1 MKLQAVKSRW
11 LASHVGLG
19 ALLGVLILHPAAT
32 AIYWWF
38 ETPDEPLRHFVA
50 QRLVQA
56 FAPAMLPMTGLFAAI
71 GAGLGLAF
79 GLSYRASDS
88 ARAGPTFLERELAR
102 PLATLLQ
109 AGEGEQVEFKAS
121 ARWDAK
127 QGRMNKDLEEAVAK
141 TIAGFLNHR
150 GGTLLVGVGNSGQV
164 IGVQDDYRTLKRQDR
179 DGFEQ
184 FVVTLV
190 KTSLGGDVC
199 PLVHVGFLGIEGKDV
214 CRIVVEPSPRPV
226 YCRDAGVARYFLRT
240 GNGTRE
246 LDVREAMEHVAQR
259 WPARRGR
266 APRQAGDQGGSS

>member
-1 MKLQAVKSRW
+1 MRLGAVKNRW
-11 LASHVGLG
+11 LASHVALG

-38 ETPDEPLRHFVA
+38 ETPDETLRHFVA

-56 FAPAMLPMTGLFAAI
+56 FAPAMLPMTGLFAVI

-79 GLSYRASDS
+79 GLSYRATAS
-88 ARAGPTFLERELAR
+88 ARAGPTFLEQELAR
-102 PLATLLQ
+102 SLHSLLH
-109 AGEGEQVEFKAS
+109 AGEGEHAEFKTS

-127 QGRMNKDLEEAVAK
+127 QGRMNKDLEDPVAR

-150 GGTLLVGVGNSGQV
+150 GGTLLVGVGDSGQV
-164 IGVQDDYRTLKRQDR
+164 IGVHDDYRTLKRQDR

-184 FVVTLV
+184 FVMTLV
-190 KTSLGGDVC
+190 KTRLGGDVC
-199 PLVHVGFLGIEGKDV
+199 PLVHVEFHVLEGKDV

-226 YCRDAGVARYFLRT
+226 YCGEEGVARYFVRT

-246 LDVREAMEHVAQR
+246 LDVREAMQHAVQR
-259 WPARRGR
+259 WPPRRGR
-266 APRQAGDQGGSS
+266 ASREAGDQGGSG

>member
-1 MKLQAVKSRW
+1 LKVEAVRSRW

-19 ALLGVLILHPAAT
+19 ALLGVLILHPATT
-32 AIYWWF
+32 AIYWWY
-38 ETPDEPLRHFVA
+38 ETPDEPLRRFVA
-50 QRLVQA
+50 QRLLQA

-88 ARAGPTFLERELAR
+88 AGARPTFLERELAR
-102 PLATLLQ
+102 PIATLLH
-109 AGEGEQVEFKAS
+109 AGEGEQMEFKGS

-127 QGRMNKDLEEAVAK
+127 HGRMNKDLEDAVAR

-150 GGTLLVGVGNSGQV
+150 GGTLLVGVGDAGQV

-179 DGFEQ
+179 DGLEQ

-190 KTSLGGDVC
+190 KTRLGGDVC
-199 PLVHVGFLGIEGKDV
+199 PLVHVEFQGLEGKDV
-214 CRIVVEPSPRPV
+214 CRILVEPSPRPV
-226 YCRDAGVARYFLRT
+226 YYRDAGVARYFLRT

-246 LDVREAMEHVAQR
+246 LDVREAMDHAAQH
-259 WPARRGR
+259 W
-266 APRQAGDQGGSS
+266 APPGHRQ